1 MIKRMIGVI
10 AALAVAAVIVWTV
23 MHRDAYRSMCFDGPE
38 PAVVSGTA
46 GAGAASASAG
56 SADSDAAAGEDD
68 LRQEA
73 DSPAGN

>member
-1 MIKRMIGVI
+1 MIGVV

-38 PAVVSGTA
+38 SAVVSGTA
-46 GAGAASASAG
+46 SASAG
-56 SADSDAAAGEDD
+56 SDAAAGEDD
-68 LRQEA
+68 LRQEV